1 MLTDAASP
9 FRPTSLVAKGY
20 DEIADEYLAR
30 YGSSSVRDHWL
41 LELTRLVAE
50 QERARVLDLG
60 CGAGI
65 PLARHLTALGH
76 YVLGVDG
83 SARQIALARRNAPL
97 AEFIHADM
105 TTIDLPTA
113 SFDAVAAFYSITH
126 VPRSEHARLLKQIA
140 LWLRPGGV
148 FVGSLGAGSL
158 PDWEGKWMGTEMFF
172 SHYDASTNIELL
184 GEAGFDIERMEQVD
198 QDNED
203 SRFLWIVAKRPT
215 ATLAFSRF

>member
-20 DEIADEYLAR
+20 DEVADEYLAR

-148 FVGSLGAGSL
+148 FVGSLGADSL
-158 PDWEGKWMGTEMFF
+158 PDWEGKWMGT
-172 SHYDASTNIELL
+172 
-184 GEAGFDIERMEQVD
+184 
-198 QDNED
+198 
-203 SRFLWIVAKRPT
+203 
-215 ATLAFSRF
+215 

>member
-113 SFDAVAAFYSITH
+113 SFDAVALSIRSPMCPDPNTH
-126 VPRSEHARLLKQIA
+126 VS
-140 LWLRPGGV
+140 
-148 FVGSLGAGSL
+148 
-158 PDWEGKWMGTEMFF
+158 
-172 SHYDASTNIELL
+172 
-184 GEAGFDIERMEQVD
+184 
-198 QDNED
+198 
-203 SRFLWIVAKRPT
+203 
-215 ATLAFSRF
+215 